1 MHHRIPIIGPR
12 EAKLLFHYFVSIDRC
27 LAGRFLL
34 GFPPDEEH
42 LTSLLTELLDER
54 GSQLHPLQYSL
65 RQLNDELRA
74 SESLLQVDL
83 SISTNKYNRYQ
94 ESNATQADLG
104 IVLDYRDYIQADLS
118 FQKGALFQAKRLF
131 PNTDN
136 KYGLSSEYQA
146 YREKQHSA
154 FALLDLKE
162 GLNEPNDLKG
172 RGYPGRGCFY
182 LLYNPSMSNF
192 ETGDQERMRHR
203 QIRHDT
209 SSIFDY
215 THGLHLYHQLLGG
228 DSVQAFADIASL
240 VCNLDSVKPRDLGGK
255 PRRTKQPPNHP
266 KFDQILESNNLRQ
279 SSLPWFLVF
288 DFMLGEAGNA
298 DREFLNLVWSGGSV
312 RRQQDARIE
321 FAAPRYTLNLRME
334 AGRNSDRRN

>member
-1 MHHRIPIIGPR
+1 MEHRIPIIGPR
-12 EAKLLFHYFVSIDRC
+12 EAKLLFRYFVSIDRC

-54 GSQLHPLQYSL
+54 GSQLHPVQYSL

-74 SESLLQVDL
+74 AESLLQVDL

-131 PNTDN
+131 PNTEN

-146 YREKQHSA
+146 YREKQHAA
-154 FALLDLKE
+154 FAMLDLKE
-162 GLNEPNDLKG
+162 GVNEPREIER
-172 RGYPGRGCFY
+172 RGYPGQGCYY

-192 ETGDQERMRHR
+192 EAGDQERMRHR
-203 QIRHDT
+203 QIRNDM
-209 SSIFDY
+209 SNIFDY
-215 THGLHLYHQLLGG
+215 TRGLHLYNQLLGG
-228 DSVQAFADIASL
+228 DSAQTFADIASL
-240 VCNLDSVKPRDLGGK
+240 VCSLDSVKPRDSGAK
-255 PRRTKQPPNHP
+255 PKPTKPPNHP
-266 KFDQILESNNLRQ
+266 RFEQILESINLRQ

-288 DFMLGEAGNA
+288 DFMLGESGSV

-312 RRQQDARIE
+312 KRQQDARIE
-321 FAAPRYTLNLRME
+321 FAAPRYTLNLKIE
-334 AGRNSDRRN
+334 GGRNPDSHN